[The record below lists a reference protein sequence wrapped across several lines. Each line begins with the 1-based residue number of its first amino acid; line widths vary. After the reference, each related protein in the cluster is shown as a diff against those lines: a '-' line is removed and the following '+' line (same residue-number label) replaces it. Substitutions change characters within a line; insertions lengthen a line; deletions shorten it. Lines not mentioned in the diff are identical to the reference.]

1 MLKNPALLEG
11 ELPYR
16 LLALDLDGTIVDGS
30 LQISPRVRRA
40 LRAAMDS
47 GVHVTLASGRP
58 FDGTRLFAD
67 ELGIREPL
75 ICHQG
80 ALVRD
85 AGSGEVYLR
94 RALARHLG
102 HEFVD
107 IVRQHGWDLVVT
119 LDDEQYV
126 ERLTP
131 ALRVL
136 LDLSP
141 TPSKAQL
148 VADLKAL
155 PQDPLRLLIV
165 VDAAEAGAV
174 ANLLRERFAGRLLI
188 VRSFAQFVEA
198 TDLAASKGQA
208 LAFLAQKLGVSQ
220 AQTVAIGDHD
230 NDADMVAWAGLGI
243 AMGNASAAVK
253 AAANH
258 VTATIAE
265 DGAALA
271 IEQFILERSG
281 G

>member
-1 MLKNPALLEG
+1 M
-11 ELPYR
+11 PYR
-16 LLALDLDGTIVDGS
+16 LLALDLDGTIVDGT

-40 LRAAMDS
+40 LRAAVDS

-67 ELGIREPL
+67 DLGIQEPL

-85 AGSGEVYLR
+85 PCSGEVYLR
-94 RALARHLG
+94 RSMPRHLA

-107 IVRQHGWDLVVT
+107 ISREHGWDLLLT

-136 LDLSP
+136 TDLSP
-141 TPSKAQL
+141 TPARAL
-148 VADLKAL
+148 VVDDLKTL
-155 PQDPLRLLIV
+155 PQDPLRLLLV
-165 VDAAEAGAV
+165 VDAAEADMV
-174 ANLLRERFAGRLLI
+174 DKLLRKRFAGRLLI
-188 VRSFAQFVEA
+188 VRSFVRFVEA

-208 LAFLAQKLGVSQ
+208 LAFLAQKLGISQ
-220 AQTVAIGDHD
+220 AETVAIGDHD

-243 AMGNASAAVK
+243 AMGNASNAVK

-258 VTATIAE
+258 VTATIDE

-271 IEQFILERSG
+271 IERFILEQDNG
-281 G
+281 

>member
-1 MLKNPALLEG
+1 MEG
-11 ELPYR
+11 ILPYR

-30 LQISPRVRRA
+30 LRISPRVRRA

-58 FDGTRLFAD
+58 FGGTRLFAND
-67 ELGIREPL
+67 LGIQEPL
-75 ICHQG
+75 ICQQG
-80 ALVRD
+80 AMVRD
-85 AGSGEVYLR
+85 PGNGEVYLR
-94 RALARHLG
+94 RSLPRHLA

-107 IVRQHGWDLVVT
+107 IVREHGWDLCLT

-136 LDLSP
+136 MDLSP
-141 TPSKAQL
+141 TPTEARV
-148 VADLKAL
+148 VADLKTL
-155 PQDPLRLLIV
+155 PQDPLRLLVV
-165 VDAAEAGAV
+165 VDATEAATV
-174 ANLLRERFAGRLLI
+174 ENLLQKRFAGRLLI
-188 VRSFAQFVEA
+188 VRSFVRFVEA
-198 TDLAASKGQA
+198 TDLSASKGQA

-220 AQTVAIGDHD
+220 AETVAIGDND
-230 NDADMVAWAGLGI
+230 NDADMVAWAGLGV

-258 VTATIAE
+258 VTETIAE

-271 IEQFILERSG
+271 IERFILEQDNG
-281 G
+281 

>member
-1 MLKNPALLEG
+1 M
-11 ELPYR
+11 PYR
-16 LLALDLDGTIVDGS
+16 LLALDLDGTIVDGD
-30 LQISPRVRRA
+30 LRISPRVRRA
-40 LRAAMDS
+40 LRAAADG

-58 FDGTRLFAD
+58 FDGTRLFAGD
-67 ELGIREPL
+67 LGIREPL

-85 AGSGEVYLR
+85 PGSGQVYLR
-94 RALARHLG
+94 RSLPRHLA
-102 HEFVD
+102 HELID
-107 IVRQHGWDLVVT
+107 IVREHGWDVFLT

-131 ALRVL
+131 ALQVL

-141 TPSKAQL
+141 TPAKAQV

-165 VDAAEAGAV
+165 VETAEAAAV
-174 ANLLRERFAGRLLI
+174 ANLLHERFDGRLLI
-188 VRSFAQFVEA
+188 VRSFARFVEA
-198 TDLAASKGQA
+198 TDMAASKGQA
-208 LAFLAQKLGVSQ
+208 LAFLARKLGVSQ
-220 AQTVAIGDHD
+220 AETMAIGDQD
-230 NDADMVAWAGLGI
+230 NDVDMVAWAGLGV

-271 IEQFILERSG
+271 IERFILEQADGRAR
-281 G
+281 

>member
-1 MLKNPALLEG
+1 
-11 ELPYR
+11 LPYR

-30 LQISPRVRRA
+30 LRISRRVRDA
-40 LRAAMDS
+40 VRAAMGS

-58 FDGTRLFAD
+58 FDGTRLFGND
-67 ELGIREPL
+67 LGIQEPL

-85 AGSGEVYLR
+85 PRNGEVHLR
-94 RALARHLG
+94 RSLPRHLA
-102 HEFVD
+102 HEVVD
-107 IVRQHGWDLVVT
+107 IAREHGWDLLLT

-136 LDLSP
+136 TDLSP
-141 TPSKAQL
+141 TPTKAL
-148 VADLKAL
+148 VMADLKTL
-155 PQDPLRLLIV
+155 PQDPLRLLLV
-165 VDAAEAGAV
+165 VDAAEADAV
-174 ANLLRERFAGRLLI
+174 DRLLRERFAGRLLI
-188 VRSFAQFVEA
+188 VRSFARFVEA
-198 TDLAASKGQA
+198 TDLTASKGQA

-220 AQTVAIGDHD
+220 AETVAIGDQD

-271 IEQFILERSG
+271 IERFILEQANG
-281 G
+281 